1 MLGGH
6 AHTARNLTFA
16 NLVSIPYLTIV
27 TLFTH
32 FHDFA
37 MHNIELVYYE
47 SGIQVKFYVEN
58 VLCKEDKIAEFE
70 TEECEKKY
78 IDKVIECKQIDFDDF
93 LLDEEWKRKEYQRTS
108 FLRTKNS
115 IYYLARSGCWD
126 WFLTLTLSPD
136 KVDRYNLVECSRK
149 LRKWLNHFK
158 ERKCPDMYYLIVPE
172 QHKDGAWHFHGLIG
186 GCSNLSMVDS
196 GHKDNGGSII
206 YNWSDYKL
214 GFSTATAVKDTA
226 RVSSYICKYIT
237 KDICGSLGG
246 RQRYFVSKN
255 TPRAQKFVCD
265 LNWRV
270 KNKYF
275 EWLCENSSHIK
286 KVKNDFNEV
295 WYFEC
300 DYFPL
305 EMDAEE
311 YPQPKENINYDK
323 LCNEFKLF
331 NLGFK
336 PCPVDWDIL

>member
-1 MLGGH
+1 
-6 AHTARNLTFA
+6 
-16 NLVSIPYLTIV
+16 
-27 TLFTH
+27 
-32 FHDFA
+32 

-58 VLCKEDKIAEFE
+58 VLNNEDKIAEFE
-70 TEECEKKY
+70 REDIEKNTD
-78 IDKVIECKQIDFDDF
+78 DKVVNCKQIDFDDY
-93 LLDEEWKRKEYQRTS
+93 LSDEEWKRKECQRTS

-115 IYYLARSGCWD
+115 IYYLARSGRWD

-136 KVDRYNLVECSRK
+136 KVDRYNLNECSKK
-149 LRKWLNHFK
+149 LRKWLNNFK
-158 ERKCPDMYYLIVPE
+158 ERKCPNMYYLIVPE

-186 GCSNLSMVDS
+186 GCSNLSLSDS
-196 GHKDNGGSII
+196 GRKDNGGAVI
-206 YNWSDYKL
+206 YNWFDYKL
-214 GFSTATAVKDTA
+214 GFSTVTAVKDTA

-237 KDICGSLGG
+237 KDICCSLGG

-255 TPRAQKFVCD
+255 VPRAEKYICE

-270 KNKYF
+270 KHKYF
-275 EWLCENSSHIK
+275 EWLCENSNHIK
-286 KVKNDFNEV
+286 KVKNAYNEV

-311 YPQPKENINYDK
+311 YPQPKENVDYDK
-323 LCNEFKLF
+323 LCNDFKLL

-336 PCPVDWDIL
+336 RCPVDWSDL